1 MSYRKQKDVI
11 ASITA
16 RKHTRNGTE
25 YNVYEVFLGRDPL
38 TKKQKRLY
46 SMSKTQLKSYIA
58 DFYAKLEAGGSIAV
72 TFTHLQA
79 ADARTAFDLLEHHK
93 STLSLTDCVRRVLD
107 APAEVDTCT
116 KTVSDAVQAFMVAK
130 GGKSQDYLK
139 TLKGHLGKWAQNFGP
154 NRMLSEITAAE
165 VKDDLMARLYD
176 EDDQKTWKTYNN
188 HLGDIMTFTAWC
200 AKPEQAYITRNPLAG
215 MSKITIPYRTPD
227 YVRAEDIGKL
237 LVTIWNHRQESP
249 ADLADAVL
257 SFFCGLR
264 QCEIARVRDGESAV
278 RVSLEDRF
286 IRVVKCKGATRGI
299 RPRAF
304 EIPEPAF
311 TWMKSFDFMSA
322 LQISNNQFRRHLVDY
337 AAEAKVK
344 LPANA
349 GRHTFITMYAAA
361 YHDQKKL
368 TEISGNTEG
377 VRANSY
383 DGVESERNGKA
394 YFAITPQSLAI
405 LPAKD
410 NANLVS
416 TKKE

>member
-1 MSYRKQKDVI
+1 MAYRPEKAVL
-11 ASITA
+11 ASIA
-16 RKHTRNGTE
+16 ERPHSRNGAQ
-25 YNVYEVFLGRDPL
+25 YIIYEAFLGRDPL
-38 TKKQKRLY
+38 TKKQKRISNL
-46 SMSKTQLKSYIA
+46 SKTKLKDEIRE
-58 DFYAKLEAGGSIAV
+58 FYAKLDNGGAIAT
-72 TFTHLQA
+72 TFTHYEA
-79 ADARTAFDLLEHHK
+79 ADARQALDLLAQKK
-93 STLSLTDCVRRVLD
+93 SGLTLTDCVRRVLD
-107 APAEVDTCT
+107 APADEDAC
-116 KTVSDAVQAFMVAK
+116 TVSVGQAVTAFIAS
-130 GGKSQDYLK
+130 KSNKSKDYIK
-139 TLKGHLGKWAQNFGP
+139 TLRGHLGKFAAEFGTD
-154 NRMLSEITAAE
+154 RLLTDITAAE
-165 VKDDLMARLYD
+165 VKAKLEARLYD